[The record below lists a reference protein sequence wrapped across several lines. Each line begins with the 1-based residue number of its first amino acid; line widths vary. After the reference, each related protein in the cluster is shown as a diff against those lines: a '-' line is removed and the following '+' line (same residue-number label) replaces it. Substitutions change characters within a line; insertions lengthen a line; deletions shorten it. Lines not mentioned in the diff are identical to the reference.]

1 MRRWMLGRGVAVL
14 AAGLALWPLHGVAE
28 QGFGDLSAPGVERA
42 APRVKPPPRVRVEP
56 RPQAKPQPKVPAR
69 PRTRSQ
75 PDAVTAPQRVPAAA
89 ATASVPGP
97 DMVSIRA
104 GCFEMGSPPGE
115 KGRDDDE
122 RLHRVCVEGF
132 QLGKYEVTVGEF
144 RRFVTATGY
153 RTDAERDTGGNDG
166 CFAYDENDKKT
177 PWTYHEW
184 ADWRTPNRR
193 QGNRDDHPVSCVSWN
208 DAVAYIE
215 WLNRAA
221 GGGWRLPTEAEWEY
235 AARAGT
241 QSARYWG
248 DGDSGACRYASV
260 ADKGHGWEPNFDCDD
275 GFKWVAPVGRFQSN
289 TWGLKDMLGNVW
301 EWTCSGYDA
310 AYGGAEKRCLSKKE
324 ATPLRALRG
333 GSWGYTPRFLRA
345 AIRSRNQP
353 VNRDDG
359 SGFRL
364 ARTLTP

>member
-1 MRRWMLGRGVAVL
+1 MRRSMHGRGVAVL
-14 AAGLALWPLHGVAE
+14 AAGLALWPLCGVAE

-42 APRVKPPPRVRVEP
+42 APRVKAPPRVRVEP
-56 RPQAKPQPKVPAR
+56 RPQAKPQPKPQAR

-89 ATASVPGP
+89 ATATMPGP
-97 DMVSIRA
+97 DMVSIPA
-104 GCFEMGSPPGE
+104 GCFEMGSPAGE
-115 KGRDDDE
+115 DDREDDE

-132 QLGKYEVTVGEF
+132 QLGKHEVTVGEF

-153 RTDAERDTGGNDG
+153 RTDAERDTGGKDG
-166 CFAYDENDKKT
+166 CFAYDENDKKN
-177 PWTYHEW
+177 PWAFRGW
-184 ADWRTPNRR
+184 ADWRTPNRQ

-208 DAVAYIE
+208 DAVAYID

-241 QSARYWG
+241 RTVRFWG
-248 DGDSGACRYASV
+248 DADGDACRYANV
-260 ADKGHGWEPNFDCDD
+260 GDARVLRDGFACDD
-275 GFKWVAPVGRFQSN
+275 GFKWVAPVGRFQPN
-289 TWGLKDMLGNVW
+289 AWGLKDMLGNVW

-310 AYGGAEKRCLSKKE
+310 AYGGAETRCLSKNDVTRPRE
-324 ATPLRALRG
+324 ARG
-333 GSWGYTPRFLRA
+333 GSWVSDPSYARA
-345 AIRSRNQP
+345 ANRFRDLPEIRSYW
-353 VNRDDG
+353 

-364 ARTLTP
+364 ARTLIP